1 MSELPTLISC
11 IKHDIE
17 ALGKSIAEM
26 KKTHAQVLTEE
37 WIDKEQVLT
46 ILKISS
52 RKLQTFRDNG
62 TLPYSQID
70 GKIYFKTSD
79 VEALLNKCYNKR

>member
-26 KKTHAQVLTEE
+26 KKTHAQTLTEE
-37 WIDKEQVLT
+37 WIDKEQVLS